1 MGSLA
6 GKHHMKLK
14 NYVSWFEIPVYDI
27 HRAAK
32 FYNDIYGIEMEMHVG
47 EEFAMAYF
55 PADQGVGGA
64 LIAGPGCYPSDT
76 GSLIYLNAG
85 NDLDGVLGRVE
96 LAGGRVIMSKTHI
109 NDASGNF
116 ALFIDSEGN
125 RLALHEG
132 PTRSGPTSKA
142 AKPMAKAVK
151 EVREVKK
158 VKVVAKRP
166 AAARTSVSRPSG
178 KAVAK
183 KAVKTGGRKK
193 R

>member
-1 MGSLA
+1 MGSTV
-6 GKHHMKLK
+6 GSSKHHARLK
-14 NYVSWFEIPVYDI
+14 NYISWFEVPVYDI
-27 HRAAK
+27 NRAAT
-32 FYNDIYGIEMEMHVG
+32 FYNSIYGIEMEISVNG
-47 EEFAMAYF
+47 EFAMAYF
-55 PADQGVGGA
+55 PADEGVGGA

-96 LAGGRVIMSKTHI
+96 LAGGRVIMAKTHI

-132 PTRSGPTSKA
+132 PARSGPAPKVAKAKVKEVKRSRPDPSVKAAVKKAAPKKVAQKA
-142 AKPMAKAVK
+142 AK
-151 EVREVKK
+151 
-158 VKVVAKRP
+158 
-166 AAARTSVSRPSG
+166 
-178 KAVAK
+178 
-183 KAVKTGGRKK
+183 KK